1 MSKLLMNKNQFFT
14 LIKAL
19 RPHQWVKNLS
29 LFAPIIFTGQLFN
42 PGLFLLT
49 TLGFIIFCLL
59 SSSSYLLNDVVDAP
73 LDKLHPEKKSR
84 PIASGKLSTNLALE
98 TLVIL
103 ALLGLA
109 AAFIL
114 SFSFFVIAAIFF
126 ALHIFYSLYLK
137 KIAVLDIL
145 TISASF
151 ILRVLAGE
159 FLTGFHI
166 SVWLLLTVVFL
177 SLFIATSKRKSELE
191 LSGSVTRPSLMHYR
205 ERLLDFY
212 GSTFANATLITYA
225 LFAYLERPP
234 RFSNI
239 RGFLSEVTPNLLE
252 RKWLMITIPF
262 VIVGIMR
269 YAQLI
274 YEKQAGEKPEKLITS
289 DLPLIISIAL
299 WGISVIL
306 IIYVA

>member
-1 MSKLLMNKNQFFT
+1 MNKKSQYIF
-14 LIKAL
+14 LLKAL

-29 LFAPIIFTGQLFN
+29 LFASIIFTGQLFN
-42 PGLFLLT
+42 PSIFILT
-49 TLGFIIFCLL
+49 VLGFIVFSLL
-59 SSSSYLLNDVVDAP
+59 SSASYLLNDIIDAP
-73 LDKLHPEKKSR
+73 LDRLHPEKKHR
-84 PIASGKLSTNLALE
+84 PIAAGLLSPHLAFEALA
-98 TLVIL
+98 VL

-109 AAFIL
+109 FAFIL
-114 SFSFFVIAAIFF
+114 SPSFFIIASSFF
-126 ALHIFYSLYLK
+126 LLHVGYSLYFK
-137 KIAVLDIL
+137 KVAVLDIL
-145 TISASF
+145 AISLSF

-159 FLTGFHI
+159 VLTGYHL

-191 LSGSVTRPSLMHYR
+191 LVGSTTRPSLLHYR

-212 GSTFANATLITYA
+212 ASTFANATLITYS
-225 LFAYLERPP
+225 LFAYLEVPP
-234 RFSNI
+234 HFSNI
-239 RGFLSEVTPNLLE
+239 RGLLTELTPNLLG

-274 YEKQAGEKPEKLITS
+274 YEKQAGEKPERLITS
-289 DLPLIISIAL
+289 DLPLITSILL
-299 WGISVIL
+299 WGVTVIF